1 LRVRETQDQ
10 VLEKIE
16 RENLAAR
23 VEDPCGARMFEP
35 DPARLAARNERTETD
50 EVRQEER
57 T

>member
-1 LRVRETQDQ
+1 MRETQDQ